1 MSLDVRPSK
10 KDRNKIDLTDDAV
23 AHHWSKKLGR
33 TKEEIAAAVAKVG
46 DNCESVKRNWDAWMD
61 ATRGRRLRI
70 SHAFAVCVT
79 LILVEPLFLVLASFK

>member
-10 KDRNKIDLTDDAV
+10 TDRNKIDLTDDVV

-46 DNCESVKRNWDAWMD
+46 DNCESVKKEL
-61 ATRGRRLRI
+61 G
-70 SHAFAVCVT
+70 CVDGCG
-79 LILVEPLFLVLASFK
+79 